1 MADSKKEIRIKSF
14 QTQLFDDLIDQVN
27 VWLSYKQEKSR
38 NLFEFMDFKY
48 YYKESPSS
56 DNNDNDFRN
65 FAIIIYK
72 DSQENLSREDITKSN
87 TTNDEEFITEKK
99 KLEYRK

>member
-14 QTQLFDDLIDQVN
+14 QTQLFDDLVDQVN

-38 NLFEFMDFKY
+38 NLFEFIDFKY

-56 DNNDNDFRN
+56 DNDFQN

-72 DSQENLSREDITKSN
+72 DSQENLSMEEIEKS
-87 TTNDEEFITEKK
+87 
-99 KLEYRK
+99 

>member
-38 NLFEFMDFKY
+38 NLFEFIDLKY

-56 DNNDNDFRN
+56 DNDNDFQN

-72 DSQENLSREDITKSN
+72 DSHENLSREDIAKSN
-87 TTNDEEFITEKK
+87 TTNDEEFIAEKK

>member
-14 QTQLFDDLIDQVN
+14 QTQLFADLIDQVN

-38 NLFEFMDFKY
+38 NLFEFIDFKY

-72 DSQENLSREDITKSN
+72 DSQENLSREDIAKSN

>member
-38 NLFEFMDFKY
+38 NLFEFIDLKY

-56 DNNDNDFRN
+56 DNDNDFQN

-72 DSQENLSREDITKSN
+72 DSQENLSREDIEKSN

>member
-27 VWLSYKQEKSR
+27 VWLRYKQEKSR
-38 NLFEFMDFKY
+38 NLFEFIDFKY

-56 DNNDNDFRN
+56 DNNNNDFQN

-72 DSQENLSREDITKSN
+72 DSQENLSREEIEKSK

>member
-14 QTQLFDDLIDQVN
+14 QTQLFDDLVDQVN

-38 NLFEFMDFKY
+38 NLFEFIDFKY

-56 DNNDNDFRN
+56 DNDFQN

-72 DSQENLSREDITKSN
+72 DSQENLSMEEIEKSK
-87 TTNDEEFITEKK
+87 TTNDEEFIAEKK

>member
-14 QTQLFDDLIDQVN
+14 QTQLFDELIDQVN

-38 NLFEFMDFKY
+38 NLFEFIDFKY

-56 DNNDNDFRN
+56 DNDYDFQN

-72 DSQENLSREDITKSN
+72 DSQENLSREEIEKSK

>member
-1 MADSKKEIRIKSF
+1 MGDSKKEIRIKSF

-38 NLFEFMDFKY
+38 NLFEFIDFKY

-56 DNNDNDFRN
+56 DNDYDFQN

-72 DSQENLSREDITKSN
+72 DSHENLSREDIAKSN
-87 TTNDEEFITEKK
+87 TTNDEEFIAEKR

>member
-1 MADSKKEIRIKSF
+1 MTDSKKEMRIKSF
-14 QTQLFDDLIDQVN
+14 QTQLFDELVDQVN
-27 VWLSYKQEKSR
+27 LWLSNKQEKSR
-38 NLFEFMDFKY
+38 NLFEFIDFKY

-56 DNNDNDFRN
+56 DNDFQN

-72 DSQENLSREDITKSN
+72 DSHEILSMEEIEKN
-87 TTNDEEFITEKK
+87 KTTNDEEFIAEKK

>member
-14 QTQLFDDLIDQVN
+14 QTQLFDEMVDQVN
-27 VWLSYKQEKSR
+27 VWLRYKQEKSR
-38 NLFEFMDFKY
+38 NLFEFIDFKC

-56 DNNDNDFRN
+56 DNDFQN

-72 DSQENLSREDITKSN
+72 DSQENLSREEIEKSK

>member
-38 NLFEFMDFKY
+38 NLFEFIDFKY

-56 DNNDNDFRN
+56 DNNNNDFQN

-72 DSQENLSREDITKSN
+72 DSQENLSREEIEKSK